1 MSMILE
7 LPKDI
12 EAALAFQARAA
23 HMPTETYLAKMVER
37 AVENRRRMASEQLSH
52 HLGVMADSVAPDT
65 TTEQMEAAF
74 DDALAAVRPHRGW

>member
-7 LPKDI
+7 LPKDV

-23 HMPTETYLAKMVER
+23 HMSTEQYLAMMVER
-37 AVENRRRMASEQLSH
+37 AVDNRRRQAAEQLRQ
-52 HLGVMADSVAPDT
+52 HLGVMAESMAPDT
-65 TTEQMEAAF
+65 SSAQMEAAF